1 VVAEVATVRRPD
13 VPSYEFEP
21 LDPLAWTPRRFLRR
35 HAERNARRRRLRRLL
50 TLGLVLVLAFGFLI
64 ADGGL
69 FSILAGR
76 WRIRCLEREVAALES
91 RQQWLRRE
99 LELRQGDPATIER
112 LAREEYGMVRPGERV
127 VRILEVSEEEAL
139 RVEAARR
146 AEELRVETSNHSKR

>member
-1 VVAEVATVRRPD
+1 MARVRRPD
-13 VPSYEFEP
+13 VPPYEFEA

-50 TLGLVLVLAFGFLI
+50 TLGLALILGFGFLL

-69 FSILAGR
+69 VSILAGR

-91 RQQWLRRE
+91 RQQWLHRE
-99 LELRQGDPATIER
+99 LELRQGDSATIER

-127 VRILEVSEEEAL
+127 VRILEVSEEEAR

-146 AEELRVETSNHSKR
+146 AARLPVDATNHSRR